1 MSSLGWMAIV
11 TSMYNYALRCVEGS
25 GVNVA
30 SSQWLL
36 VSVCVLKSLSVSS
49 KVYASLTVDS
59 TWEHILW
66 FLCYFMI
73 IWAPR
78 LWGAWRARY

>member
-36 VSVCVLKSLSVSS
+36 VSVCVLKSLSVSYGVEGWPRS
-49 KVYASLTVDS
+49 RG
-59 TWEHILW
+59 
-66 FLCYFMI
+66 FLCTI
-73 IWAPR
+73 
-78 LWGAWRARY
+78 LRAMQSGPG

>member
-1 MSSLGWMAIV
+1 MAIV

-49 KVYASLTVDS
+49 RHVNEKSIKECGPKGVIVENGGRGS
-59 TWEHILW
+59 T
-66 FLCYFMI
+66 
-73 IWAPR
+73 
-78 LWGAWRARY
+78 